1 MKLKLQILTSEKEVF
16 NAQVDEVIVPTTAG
30 VIGIL
35 PQHTPLVSQIAPGE
49 IVIKNNDKSEVM
61 AVFGGF
67 IEVSKNNVAV
77 LADYAARVEDIELA
91 KAQEAKERAE
101 KLMQEKLSQKDFIIA
116 EAELQKA
123 LMQLRIANKYRK
135 NR

>member
-1 MKLKLQILTSEKEVF
+1 MKLKLQILTSEKEIF
-16 NAQVDEVIVPTTAG
+16 NDDVDEVVVPTTAG

-35 PQHTPLVSQIAPGE
+35 PQHVPLVSQIAPGE
-49 IVIKNNDKSEVM
+49 IVIKNNNDSIMM

-67 IEVSKNNVAV
+67 VEINSNNVAI

-91 KAQEAKERAE
+91 KAEQAKERAE
-101 KLMQEKLSQKDFIIA
+101 KLMQEKLSEKDFILA

-135 NR
+135 SR